1 MLEKV
6 QSHCAYPI
14 CYEATYCG
22 KIMDRSARI
31 GGNEASRRDFRFCG
45 GEPVAAFT
53 MPIRTLITL
62 VCAASAE
69 PTVVVGRRSRPVGSF
84 RQGSN
89 HLGRWV
95 AH

>member
-62 VCAASAE
+62 SVQPAPSQPLWWGA
-69 PTVVVGRRSRPVGSF
+69 VVG
-84 RQGSN
+84 
-89 HLGRWV
+89 L
-95 AH
+95 